1 MTQQYSQQILNITG
15 SLIQTYE
22 AAGKAR
28 LRMSR
33 LALTSAVDSHMENVG
48 LLKLP
53 ATRTN
58 IRNAMRERGYKIQI
72 GSAVF
77 ISRLPVTNV
86 DESQWPALIDNI
98 CNRLVTIFEETD
110 APFLRLSPA
119 KFREIATI
127 WPADNARFNE
137 QCSEAMR
144 KHHFNL
150 TFRMQFI
157 DLRPVV
163 EEPKAEGEVENPT
176 PLVKVMNG
184 RSMLGYLVSPRRT
197 TWRRGFT
204 YALTVNVKD
213 SKGAVSALD
222 RAIVYF
228 PDAIVDENGCALS
241 FCALNSGDVVLTN
254 NAGLLQFQNADIVD
268 SVYGTPGY
276 YKIQLGITHL

>member
-1 MTQQYSQQILNITG
+1 MTQQYSQQLLNIT
-15 SLIQTYE
+15 SNLIKTYE
-22 AAGKAR
+22 AAGKSR

-33 LALTSAVDSHMENVG
+33 LALASTVDSHMDNVG
-48 LLKLP
+48 LLKHTT
-53 ATRTN
+53 TRTN
-58 IRNAMRERGYKIQI
+58 LRNAMRERGYKIQI

-98 CNRLVTIFEETD
+98 CNRLVSIFEETD

-119 KFREIATI
+119 KFRDIATI
-127 WPADNARFNE
+127 WPADNAKFNE

-150 TFRMQFI
+150 TFRMQYI
-157 DLRPVV
+157 DMRPAV
-163 EEPKAEGEVENPT
+163 EEPKQEDAVENPT
-176 PLVKVMNG
+176 PLAKVMNG
-184 RSMLGYLVSPRRT
+184 RSMLGHLLSPRRT

-213 SKGAVSALD
+213 SKGAVSTLD
-222 RAIVYF
+222 RAIIYF
-228 PDAIVDENGCALS
+228 PDSVVDENGVTLTY
-241 FCALNSGDVVLTN
+241 FALNSGDVVLTN

-268 SVYGTPGY
+268 SVYGSPGY